1 MLRMEFGKIMNN
13 NSSTR
18 HPFFF
23 SFIFIVIFF
32 LSCVV
37 AAESAERTRE
47 SEDFFQDI
55 LTGFNQGL
63 HNDGNKR
70 SRHHQSELELLEMN
84 PVRVQEGDPFT
95 LHLSG
100 NGFDRF
106 TQVMVQVRTA
116 ASGQL
121 GWLSFSPHLFDSGR
135 LEVVFD
141 KGFSSSPPERKI
153 YLSDSRGNKSDE
165 LILRIMPVSSPEAVP
180 ALSSSK
186 SGVVDPNYSSLEISS
201 ISPSSI
207 SSATPFNLYLM
218 GSGFSQKCKV
228 FVEVNKNAADV
239 TAEPEYDFISF
250 NPVVVSPEELRLDFD
265 LGFGDT
271 PPVRKI
277 FVEDGR
283 GHRSNE
289 VHLSIQP

>member
-1 MLRMEFGKIMNN
+1 MEFGKIMNN

-23 SFIFIVIFF
+23 SFIFMVIFF

-37 AAESAERTRE
+37 AAESAERTR
-47 SEDFFQDI
+47 DAKDLFQDI

-63 HNDGNKR
+63 RNDRNKR
-70 SRHHQSELELLEMN
+70 SSHPQLGLELLAMN
-84 PVRVQEGDPFT
+84 PVRVQEGGPFT
-95 LHLSG
+95 LHLFG
-100 NGFDRF
+100 KGFDRF

-121 GWLSFSPHLFDSGR
+121 GWLSFSPHLFDNGR

-141 KGFSSSPPERKI
+141 RGFSANPPERKI

-186 SGVVDPNYSSLEISS
+186 PGVVDPNYSTLEISS

-207 SSATPFNLYLM
+207 SRATSFSLHLM
-218 GSGFSQKCKV
+218 GSGFSQQCEV
-228 FVEVNKNAADV
+228 FVEVNKNAADA

-277 FVEDGR
+277 FVEDGM

-289 VHLSIQP
+289 VHLRIQP